1 MKTDGAKKIAKP
13 PALRSPLPTDE
24 ALKMN
29 SKLSHYVAFM
39 WENCVTGKPP
49 QLNSCEYVWE
59 GNEKEESLRPTML
72 PTGIKISPDEILQTT
87 CCKCVSTEWKKIN
100 AAMSELELTV
110 RNSVIVTNAMIKLE
124 YTWMIMK
131 LRRKIMIVKVA
142 QKMNNL
148 LDMISLFVALIWFDD
163 VFLFSLPITF
173 PISNMS
179 TLYLIFWSK
188 DL

>member
-1 MKTDGAKKIAKP
+1 
-13 PALRSPLPTDE
+13 
-24 ALKMN
+24 
-29 SKLSHYVAFM
+29 
-39 WENCVTGKPP
+39 
-49 QLNSCEYVWE
+49 
-59 GNEKEESLRPTML
+59 ML
-72 PTGIKISPDEILQTT
+72 QMGFNRVE
-87 CCKCVSTEWKKIN
+87 KIN
-100 AAMSELELTV
+100 PAMSELDLTV

-124 YTWMIMK
+124 CTWMIMK
-131 LRRKIMIVKVA
+131 LRMKIMIEKVA

-148 LDMISLFVALIWFDD
+148 LDMISLFVVLIWFDD